1 MKSYLVKSELRV
13 LGLLNRYRRGLTWS
27 ELLEKSGFSRSTL
40 NRALNKLRGLGFIS
54 KAIRDDDQ
62 VVYRAEVT
70 LCALDSL
77 DIFGD
82 FIDYKVIADAVRRM
96 DKDAFVDAVWDVFR
110 VLCAAFVTEVELAA
124 ISSSDAE
131 EFRGRVQERFQGY
144 IRALSNSLQR
154 VLDILISNS
163 EVSHNLL
170 REEWVKD

>member
-27 ELLEKSGFSRSTL
+27 ELLEKSGFSRYTL
-40 NRALNKLRGLGFIS
+40 HRALNKLRGLGFIS